1 MEYLEAENALLR
13 EGLRATR
20 LGICISDA
28 SGRVVQTAGDFA
40 DRLGINERDLL
51 GSDLRLRMPV
61 ALMLPQLAL
70 LLDIDSPELS
80 TEGQLRRDGVVEKFL
95 LFQARTV
102 TQRGERFR
110 VVSVMDVSLFGVSR
124 GRLSDL
130 QGTLEA
136 IGAGVLLVDAQAPD
150 QPITFVNRRFEQLTG
165 YTAAECI
172 GRNCRFLQGAE
183 TDPQAVASLSR
194 AIALRQATQV
204 VIRNYRKNGE
214 AFDNELYVSP
224 VSDERNDVR
233 WLVGIARERRDRTLA
248 ATGGA

>member
-1 MEYLEAENALLR
+1 MDYLEAENALLR

-20 LGICISDA
+20 LGICITDA

-40 DRLGINERDLL
+40 DRLGISERDLL

-61 ALMLPQLAL
+61 ALMLPQLAS

-80 TEGQLRRDGVVEKFL
+80 TEGQLRRDGIVEKFL

-136 IGAGVLLVDAQAPD
+136 IGAGVVLVDAQAPD

-172 GRNCRFLQGAE
+172 GRNCRFLQGVE
-183 TDPQAVASLSR
+183 SDPQAVASLAR
-194 AIALRQATQV
+194 AIGLRQATQV

-224 VSDERNDVR
+224 VSDERNEVR

-248 ATGGA
+248 GTGGA